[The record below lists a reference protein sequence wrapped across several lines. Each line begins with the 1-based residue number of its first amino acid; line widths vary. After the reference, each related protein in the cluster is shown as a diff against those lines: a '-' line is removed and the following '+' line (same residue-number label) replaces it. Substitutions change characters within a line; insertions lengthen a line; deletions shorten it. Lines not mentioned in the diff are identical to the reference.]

1 MPWTFDALLPE
12 DQRYT
17 SLKFRRVAHRFDATR
32 LDYADAAE
40 LCAFVLTIGGPKYA
54 RWIFRWKAKGLREI
68 DRLLAHLGQE
78 ADVVRMVEENHA
90 ALVRDD
96 GLKCL
101 SAMKNGGW
109 RQGSVPGIVRMALLD
124 MRDAGMSLPRIAA
137 AVGLTVDQVR
147 VVCNGL
153 WKRPV
158 ALGLAGLTASAR

>member
-17 SLKFRRVAHRFDATR
+17 SLKFRRVAHRFDAHR

-68 DRLLAHLGQE
+68 DRLLAHL
-78 ADVVRMVEENHA
+78 ANDRAVACMVEENHA

-101 SAMKNGGW
+101 SAMKDGGW
-109 RQGSVPGIVRMALLD
+109 HRGSVPGIVRMALLD
-124 MRDAGMSLPRIAA
+124 MRDAGMSLARIAA
-137 AVGLTVDQVR
+137 AVGLTRDQVK

-153 WKRPV
+153 WRPPI